1 MYTNGNDG
9 IIIDIML
16 FDDGKDFMKHK
27 DYKITLKE
35 DYISK
40 RISIIKNKLIQ
51 RNIDENKIVTIV
63 IPTTIGRNMYFSTYQ
78 SEMKDILILSP
89 YEIEA
94 ISINE
99 ENENLFLQRYLVA
112 RKKLKYYEKNS
123 FSELNVIALYV
134 NNGYNFYINDTVDV
148 KETLLYL
155 IGEYSATIS

>member
-1 MYTNGNDG
+1 
-9 IIIDIML
+9 
-16 FDDGKDFMKHK
+16 MKHK

-63 IPTTIGRNMYFSTYQ
+63 TPTTIGRNMYFSTYQ

-99 ENENLFLQRYLVA
+99 ENSC
-112 RKKLKYYEKNS
+112 KKEIKIL
-123 FSELNVIALYV
+123 
-134 NNGYNFYINDTVDV
+134 
-148 KETLLYL
+148 
-155 IGEYSATIS
+155 